1 MTWIVADNPKPKR
14 SNAKRKRGA
23 SEASADAQKQAET
36 ENQQQKTE
44 HTEESQDSAVTVTT
58 LAEAGLAGE
67 KEGESTEK
75 VLSKSQRKRARHIK
89 DKTSSLTEEE
99 KSWAEI
105 SLHSLP
111 PLPASDTPTVLPSKS
126 QKMANKNNQKQQ
138 QKQNDASKNKN
149 KQKGKKNKKDEG
161 EVVPANFEQID
172 DWGWST
178 VDTEGMSM
186 EDMEGFLC
194 LEEIDGVDVEYVGT
208 EETGRTVVFKQ
219 NTKTKKKGQKVDHDA
234 PLEVPEGEVY
244 YDIDTFNE
252 DVLMKQKE
260 EEKKGDKKKQKIST
274 DADSMEIDAPDAKE
288 DKETQAPSKAAAKEK
303 VTKNKKEVEEANKTN
318 TESEDMEDVQ
328 MAQADA
334 EPKDNQEEQ
343 TEDGNQ
349 ESEKK
354 LSKKERARK
363 KLEAF
368 LARKAA
374 AKAEKAAL
382 RAQEEANKKP
392 YDPLEGVDMSFDVTA
407 WKDYNLSEKIINGIK
422 KQKFK
427 EPSPI
432 QANTL
437 PLGLAGRDVVGVAE
451 TGSGKTLAFG
461 LPIVQYLS
469 QSTEPEHLTALIL
482 TPTRELAIQVKDHL
496 VQFTQFTGHHVVP
509 IVGGMS
515 IQKQTRQMD
524 RNPAILVATPG
535 RLWELISTNPT
546 YSERVKQARFLV
558 LDEAD
563 RMLEQGHF
571 EELSSILK
579 LMSRKR
585 EVTSDWNVEDAS
597 KPEKADMQ
605 SEFKNPRQTFIFT
618 ATLSKELSMN
628 LKRKKNRAQ
637 EYDTSD
643 ASAQGTMEE
652 LMDRIDFQ
660 DENPAFVRIDS
671 GKAVAS
677 KLLEGRIECLT
688 TDKDLYLYYF
698 VKKYPGRTLVFVNS
712 IDALRHLVP
721 VMRLLGVDA
730 LGLHAQMQQRQR
742 LKNLDRFKQNP
753 EAVMV
758 ASDVAARGL
767 DIPLVD
773 HVIHYQVPRSGDIY
787 VHRSGRTARA
797 NNEGISLLICGP
809 DESLLYKK
817 ICITLKKDNGIP
829 EFPVDH
835 GVITEMKKR
844 LALAKKIDELEHR
857 MAKSAHEDDWM
868 LKMAEEMDL
877 IVDDD
882 MLNDPKKKNKKGKNH
897 QNNDDDEALDDNS
910 SASSEKDRA
919 KAKALRAELKA
930 LLQKPLLPRGASA
943 KYITSGAI
951 RDLADRLRDQNHNP
965 LLPAHLQTT
974 ALEDIK
980 AHQTQKNKKKNLKDK
995 VIL

>member
-1 MTWIVADNPKPKR
+1 MTWIVSDNPKPKR
-14 SNAKRKRGA
+14 PNTKRKRPT
-23 SEASADAQKQAET
+23 SEASAGAQKQGKS
-36 ENQQQKTE
+36 QVQSSDDIDLD
-44 HTEESQDSAVTVTT
+44 HTTATVTT
-58 LAEAGLAGE
+58 LAEASLDDGAD
-67 KEGESTEK
+67 KEGDESAAK
-75 VLSKSQRKRARHIK
+75 ALSKTQRKRARHQK
-89 DKTSSLTEEE
+89 DKSSLTEDE

-105 SLHSLP
+105 SLHALP
-111 PLPASDTPTVLPSKS
+111 PMPTSDTPTVLPSKS
-126 QKMANKNNQKQQ
+126 QKMANKKNQKKPQQ
-138 QKQNDASKNKN
+138 QQAKNN
-149 KQKGKKNKKDEG
+149 EG
-161 EVVPANFEQID
+161 EIIPANFEKID

-178 VDTEGMSM
+178 VSTDGMSID
-186 EDMEGFLC
+186 DMEGFLC
-194 LEEIDGVDVEYVGT
+194 LEEIDGVDVEYLGT
-208 EETGRTVVFKQ
+208 EETGRTVMFKQ
-219 NTKTKKKGQKVDHDA
+219 NTKTKKKGTKVNHDA

-244 YDIDTFNE
+244 YDIDTFDE
-252 DVLMKQKE
+252 GVLLKQKQDEQKAGEKSLANNTDAMEIDVPETVE
-260 EEKKGDKKKQKIST
+260 EEVPSTPKKAQKKEKQSASKKDAVSEDKEEAQTEADSASEDTEEQEEDGVNPKDEKKLTKKERNKKKQ
-274 DADSMEIDAPDAKE
+274 EE
-288 DKETQAPSKAAAKEK
+288 RRAA
-303 VTKNKKEVEEANKTN
+303 
-318 TESEDMEDVQ
+318 M
-328 MAQADA
+328 
-334 EPKDNQEEQ
+334 
-343 TEDGNQ
+343 
-349 ESEKK
+349 
-354 LSKKERARK
+354 
-363 KLEAF
+363 
-368 LARKAA
+368 
-374 AKAEKAAL
+374 KAEKASR
-382 RAQEEANKKP
+382 RAEEDANKKP
-392 YDPLEGVDMSFDVTA
+392 FDPLEGVDMSFDVSA
-407 WKDYNLSEKIINGIK
+407 WESYNLSDKIINGIK
-422 KQKFK
+422 KQQFK
-427 EPSPI
+427 KPSPI
-432 QANTL
+432 QSNTL
-437 PLGLAGRDVVGVAE
+437 PLGLAGRDIVGVAE

-461 LPIVQYLS
+461 LPIIQHLAE
-469 QSTEPEHLTALIL
+469 STEPEGLTALIL

-496 VQFTQFTGHHVVP
+496 AKFTQFTGHHVVP

-515 IQKQTRQMD
+515 IQKQTRQLD
-524 RNPAILVATPG
+524 RNPSIVVATPG

-571 EELSSILK
+571 EELASILK

-585 EVTSDWNVEDAS
+585 EVTSDWNADDAS
-597 KPEKADMQ
+597 TAKEDDTTTMM

-618 ATLSKELSMN
+618 ATLSKELSTN
-628 LKRKKNRAQ
+628 LKRKKSRAQ

-643 ASAQGTMEE
+643 AGTQGTMEE

-809 DESLLYKK
+809 DESFLYRKM
-817 ICITLKKDNGIP
+817 CITLKKDNGIP
-829 EFPVDH
+829 EFPIDH
-835 GVITEMKKR
+835 GVVSEMKKR
-844 LALAKKIDELEHR
+844 LTLAKKIDDLEHR
-857 MAKSAHEDDWM
+857 MAKSSHEDDWM
-868 LKMAEEMDL
+868 LKMAEEMDVIL
-877 IVDDD
+877 DEDL
-882 MLNDPKKKNKKGKNH
+882 LNDPKKKDRKTKQH
-897 QNNDDDEALDDNS
+897 QQHDNDDEALGAS
-910 SASSEKDRA
+910 VSAGNERDRG

-930 LLQKPLLPRGASA
+930 MLQKPLMPRGASA
-943 KYITSGAI
+943 KYITGGAI
-951 RDLADRLRDQNHNP
+951 RDLADRLRNQGNNP
-965 LLPAHLQTT
+965 LLPAHLNTT

-980 AHQTQKNKKKNLKDK
+980 AHQSQKNKKNKKEKANL
-995 VIL
+995 

>member
-14 SNAKRKRGA
+14 SNAKRKRTA
-23 SEASADAQKQAET
+23 SEASTGAQTQGEPQ
-36 ENQQQKTE
+36 EQQQQPVEANGRDFRGST
-44 HTEESQDSAVTVTT
+44 ATVTT
-58 LAEAGLAGE
+58 LAEAGLAGDQ
-67 KEGESTEK
+67 EGDDESAVK
-75 VLSKSQRKRARHIK
+75 ALSKSQRKRARHQK
-89 DKTSSLTEEE
+89 DKSNLTQDE
-99 KSWAEI
+99 KSWAEV

-126 QKMANKNNQKQQ
+126 QKMANKN
-138 QKQNDASKNKN
+138 KQNKA
-149 KQKGKKNKKDEG
+149 KKNKKDEG
-161 EVVPANFEQID
+161 EIVPANFEKID

-178 VDTEGMSM
+178 VSTDGMSI

-194 LEEIDGVDVEYVGT
+194 LEEIDGVDVEYLGT

-219 NTKTKKKGQKVDHDA
+219 NTKTKKAGKKVDHDA
-234 PLEVPEGEVY
+234 PLEVPEGEIY
-244 YDIDTFNE
+244 YDIDTFDE
-252 DVLMKQKE
+252 DEFLKQKRE
-260 EEKKGDKKKQKIST
+260 EQQNGKKSEVNDT
-274 DADSMEIDAPDAKE
+274 DAMEIDTPETKKDEEAPETPKKAQKKKE
-288 DKETQAPSKAAAKEK
+288 KQAASKQEAISDDKEESDASSE
-303 VTKNKKEVEEANKTN
+303 
-318 TESEDMEDVQ
+318 ESED
-328 MAQADA
+328 
-334 EPKDNQEEQ
+334 KDGETKQ
-343 TEDGNQ
+343 TEDD
-349 ESEKK
+349 KK
-354 LSKKERARK
+354 LSKKERAKK
-363 KLEAF
+363 KLEEF
-368 LARKAA
+368 KARKAA
-374 AKAEKAAL
+374 HKAEKAAL
-382 RAQEEANKKP
+382 RAQEEAIKKP
-392 YDPLEGVDMSFDVTA
+392 YDPLEGVDLSFDVSA
-407 WKDYNLSEKIINGIK
+407 WKSYNLSEKIINAIK

-432 QANTL
+432 QSNTL

-461 LPIVQYLS
+461 LPIIQHLA
-469 QSTEPEHLTALIL
+469 QSTEPEGLTALIL
-482 TPTRELAIQVKDHL
+482 TPTRELAIQVKEHL

-524 RNPAILVATPG
+524 RNPAIVVATPG
-535 RLWELISTNPT
+535 RLWELISTNPV
-546 YSERVKQARFLV
+546 YSERVKQARFL
-558 LDEAD
+558 
-563 RMLEQGHF
+563 
-571 EELSSILK
+571 
-579 LMSRKR
+579 R
-585 EVTSDWNVEDAS
+585 EVTSDWDADDAS
-597 KPEKADMQ
+597 APEAKDVA

-628 LKRKKNRAQ
+628 LKRKKSRAQ

-643 ASAQGTMEE
+643 AGTQGTMEE

-753 EAVMV
+753 EAVMI

-809 DESLLYKK
+809 DESFLYKK
-817 ICITLKKDNGIP
+817 MCITLKKDNGIP

-835 GVITEMKKR
+835 GVVGEMKKR
-844 LALAKKIDELEHR
+844 LALAKRIDDLEHR

-877 IVDDD
+877 IIDEDL
-882 MLNDPKKKNKKGKNH
+882 LNDPKKKDKKNKQKQQH
-897 QNNDDDEALDDNS
+897 DDDDEPVGGS
-910 SASSEKDRA
+910 VSAGTEKDRA

-930 LLQKPLLPRGASA
+930 MLQKPLMPRGASA

-951 RDLADRLRDQNHNP
+951 RDLADRLRDQGHNP
-965 LLPAHLQTT
+965 LLPAHLNTT

-980 AHQTQKNKKKNLKDK
+980 AHQSQKNKKKKEKANL
-995 VIL
+995 